1 MATNPRESEHLAS
14 RAAQGELRLA
24 QQNGAAA
31 DPPTDD
37 LPPGFAERLA
47 GLGPSPSSEAVR
59 AEVDRLGAEADR
71 LFKQL
76 RSADNE
82 VVQRARRRQIRT
94 LLNAQRRLERLAPP
108 PPPPPPAAR

>member
-14 RAAQGELRLA
+14 RAAQGELRLR
-24 QQNGAAA
+24 QQKGAAG

-37 LPPGFAERLA
+37 FPPGFAERLA
-47 GLGPSPSSEAVR
+47 ALGASPSAEAVH
-59 AEVDRLGAEADR
+59 AELERLSGQADR
-71 LFKQL
+71 LFEQL

-94 LLNAQRRLERLAPP
+94 LVNAQRRLEQLAPP
-108 PPPPPPAAR
+108 PSAAR